1 MPSQQLKS
9 LVDSVA
15 PLFAGEAEVF
25 RTYWTWS
32 GRTNETDR
40 LWLLRQARKEVW
52 DTPLGDQRGLK
63 ASPLRPASGVS
74 RPERVSINQI
84 ELTARS
90 DMMSFVRRT

>member
-25 RTYWTWS
+25 RTYWRWS

-40 LWLLRQARKEVW
+40 LWLLRLSLIHISEP
-52 DTPLGDQRGLK
+52 T
-63 ASPLRPASGVS
+63 RPS
-74 RPERVSINQI
+74 
-84 ELTARS
+84 
-90 DMMSFVRRT
+90 